1 METPRAQDLHSKSSS
16 AYSPRARFSRSNLQQ
31 TLKPYA
37 QISFMIAEM
46 RSRSIIS
53 GIAMT
58 TWIIAPILA
67 LPASTQSRKQSR
79 TTAAAFYGS
88 RASRGALLMLNP
100 FVAQETQRA
109 ARLCPARPAAKAWGN
124 WCREAA
130 AAHRGLCVHTYVH
143 ANTCVYRRLSRAAD
157 GYLRRGSN
165 GGARRRIARSEASRT
180 ALARHSAVSL
190 CPSNSGC

>member
-1 METPRAQDLHSKSSS
+1 MSSGAASRRGRRIRWVGGCERLGLPQWPGGSRDMKGMSYAKLRRLCEPAASLRPS
-16 AYSPRARFSRSNLQQ
+16 ASN
-31 TLKPYA
+31 
-37 QISFMIAEM
+37 
-46 RSRSIIS
+46 
-53 GIAMT
+53 
-58 TWIIAPILA
+58 
-67 LPASTQSRKQSR
+67 KQSR

-165 GGARRRIARSEASRT
+165 GGARRRIARSEASRCARQAQCSFTLSLELGMLILT
-180 ALARHSAVSL
+180 AD
-190 CPSNSGC
+190 